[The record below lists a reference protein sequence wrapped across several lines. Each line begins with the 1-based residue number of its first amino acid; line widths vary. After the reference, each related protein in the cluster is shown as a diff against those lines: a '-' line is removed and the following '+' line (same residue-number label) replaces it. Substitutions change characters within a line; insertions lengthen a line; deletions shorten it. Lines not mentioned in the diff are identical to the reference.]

1 MLYTAGPLYH
11 HGLGGCGLATR
22 ITFMSHPLNTQPFL
36 KLKRDLLVDAPAE
49 AEPPRCRPKHTVER
63 LETYIRLSANPWTL
77 TQTTHGASPIPR
89 NLSKEKVLAAYDISH
104 AGSWQAYCRQP
115 SSQVNNS
122 STSATS
128 EITSLFFAELSI
140 AVVSFHGNEPMVLL
154 LPLCSLLNL
163 LLHQENRAGLTEHL
177 NKPKTDS
184 FGS

>member
-1 MLYTAGPLYH
+1 MFAGIDSPVATLYALYCWTTVPSRPRWLWTCNTHNLHVASIEHTTIFEIEAGFACCFD
-11 HGLGGCGLATR
+11 G
-22 ITFMSHPLNTQPFL
+22 
-36 KLKRDLLVDAPAE
+36 APQNE
-49 AEPPRCRPKHTVER
+49 PRCRPKHTVER

-128 EITSLFFAELSI
+128 EITSLFFADCPLRSFRSMGTNRWCCYSRY
-140 AVVSFHGNEPMVLL
+140 AVS
-154 LPLCSLLNL
+154 
-163 LLHQENRAGLTEHL
+163 
-177 NKPKTDS
+177 
-184 FGS
+184 